1 MELMEYVDSV
11 LCDMGGK
18 DAKLYQ
24 TDPELRTKALQY
36 DLHLL
41 SAKVRHLGTDRN
53 VRILGKI
60 YEKIKEGGIQ
70 MQFYTD
76 MDKVEKLD
84 DGRFRIKRYKGRR
97 ICLPLSG
104 AGCRPFRLQMAQL
117 RMRRVRHQADQ
128 EPCRYRSKGG
138 TSGRDIQ
145 THHRQGI

>member
-84 DGRFRIKRYKGRR
+84 DGRFRIKDTKGGEYVCRYLVLAAGRR
-97 ICLPLSG
+97 C
-104 AGCRPFRLQMAQL
+104 
-117 RMRRVRHQADQ
+117 V
-128 EPCRYRSKGG
+128 
-138 TSGRDIQ
+138 
-145 THHRQGI
+145 

>member
-1 MELMEYVDSV
+1 MCIRDS
-11 LCDMGGK
+11 
-18 DAKLYQ
+18 
-24 TDPELRTKALQY
+24 LQD

-84 DGRFRIKRYKGRR
+84 DGRFRIKDTKG
-97 ICLPLSG
+97 G
-104 AGCRPFRLQMAQL
+104 EY
-117 RMRRVRHQADQ
+117 V
-128 EPCRYRSKGG
+128 CRYLVLAAGRSGSKWLSSVCLLY
-138 TSGRDIQ
+138 TSRCV
-145 THHRQGI
+145 